1 MSALGEAYAL
11 LNRTDVPVQGAE
23 AGYSDTFDARTFN
36 HGIRKIMQIDI
47 CRDQISM
54 RDMGLQPTDY

>member
-1 MSALGEAYAL
+1 MSAPGEAYAL
-11 LNRTDVPVQGAE
+11 LNRTDVSTQGAE
-23 AGYSDTFDARTFN
+23 AGYSDTFEARTFN